1 MDGSRE
7 MMKILRQNA
16 YRQPRTDA
24 SLPRGTRHEPSHALD
39 TSVHLDVPVKLL
51 FRQLANVM
59 GSLCAALLLMAPL
72 SARAQGTVN
81 PPGKVAYQGFL
92 TDENGVPIGNS
103 SPVNLAVIFRI
114 FTAAT
119 GGTPKWAEQQTVT
132 VDKGHY
138 SVLLGE
144 GRQNNSE
151 PHTADLTSIF
161 AGGDASERLIEIT
174 LGETRILPRVQ
185 FFPVPY
191 SMLAMNARQFLD
203 ENGNTIL
210 KNVAGKVN
218 ITGGVGVSGDV
229 TAQKYS
235 GAGGGLIG
243 LNASTLATG
252 TVPDARLSPNL
263 LGGITIAQ
271 GFKNLGEV
279 AYAKLNVVERMTA
292 GSIQS
297 PFASAQGVTIGTN
310 ISTGS
315 ALEVFGT
322 VSMFNKPVKIYEG
335 RVDPSWLTPN
345 TWKTE
350 YPITDTAY
358 TVALKGYYGNNYWE
372 TVELSAQ
379 YILDNQAAGGSVVRN
394 ITQQGSS
401 AQQED
406 IVTVLVPK
414 GSEFKIVLTANNP
427 NTASLVEVK
436 VYRTAFGK

>member
-1 MDGSRE
+1 M
-7 MMKILRQNA
+7 IPQLLNA
-16 YRQPRTDA
+16 IAR
-24 SLPRGTRHEPSHALD
+24 
-39 TSVHLDVPVKLL
+39 
-51 FRQLANVM
+51 
-59 GSLCAALLLMAPL
+59 LCAALLLMVPL
-72 SARAQGTVN
+72 KARAEGTAN
-81 PPGKVAYQGFL
+81 PVGKVAYQGFL
-92 TDENGVPIGNS
+92 TDENGVPLGNS
-103 SPVNLAVIFRI
+103 SPVNQAVIFRI
-114 FTAAT
+114 FSAAT

-132 VDKGHY
+132 MDKGHF
-138 SVLLGE
+138 SVLLG
-144 GRQNNSE
+144 GGSQNNSE

-174 LGETRILPRVQ
+174 VGATTILPRVQ

-191 SMLAMNARQFLD
+191 SMLAMNARQLLD

-210 KNVAGKVN
+210 KTVAGKVN
-218 ITGGVGVSGDV
+218 ITGGVGVSGEV

-235 GAGGGLIG
+235 GVGGGLIG

-279 AYAKLNVVERMTA
+279 AYAKLNVAERMTA

-310 ISTGS
+310 ISTGR

-335 RVDPSWLTPN
+335 RVEASWLTPN

-350 YPITDTAY
+350 YPITDSAY
-358 TVALKGYYGNNYWE
+358 TVALKTYSGNDWWSR
-372 TVELSAQ
+372 TELIAE
-379 YILDNQAAGGSVVRN
+379 YILDNEQAAVSVVRN
-394 ITQQGSS
+394 TSGW
-401 AQQED
+401 QQEE
-406 IVTVLVPK
+406 IVTVIVPK
-414 GSEFKIVLTANNP
+414 GSEFKIVLRCTDPYLAYM
-427 NTASLVEVK
+427 LEVK